1 MLHRLSEFFPSNAFL
16 RRRRKK
22 ALLRV
27 NDRGGVWR
35 MCILA
40 LCRACV
46 CVRVFCTCVRAPLSN
61 LSCARNSLYVQCLYS
76 VYTVYTERE
85 RYVVVQCML
94 VNSTHKMSPFT
105 VEVLKSIYLF
115 LYICIGKFTYF
126 YTFV

>member
-1 MLHRLSEFFPSNAFL
+1 MSKLFKEFELRIKLKIMSINTYFFPSNAFL
-16 RRRRKK
+16 RLRRKK

-61 LSCARNSLYVQCLYS
+61 LSCARNSLYIRTMFVQCVYS
-76 VYTVYTERE
+76 VHRA
-85 RYVVVQCML
+85 RAL
-94 VNSTHKMSPFT
+94 RRRKMHVS
-105 VEVLKSIYLF
+105 K
-115 LYICIGKFTYF
+115 
-126 YTFV
+126 

>member
-1 MLHRLSEFFPSNAFL
+1 MCGQSTNSASDATDPEPAYKLSCGHVYPFVFELNHVHGHQDVKITIKS

-46 CVRVFCTCVRAPLSN
+46 SVRVFCTCVRAPLSN
-61 LSCARNSLYVQCLYS
+61 
-76 VYTVYTERE
+76 
-85 RYVVVQCML
+85 
-94 VNSTHKMSPFT
+94 
-105 VEVLKSIYLF
+105 
-115 LYICIGKFTYF
+115 
-126 YTFV
+126 